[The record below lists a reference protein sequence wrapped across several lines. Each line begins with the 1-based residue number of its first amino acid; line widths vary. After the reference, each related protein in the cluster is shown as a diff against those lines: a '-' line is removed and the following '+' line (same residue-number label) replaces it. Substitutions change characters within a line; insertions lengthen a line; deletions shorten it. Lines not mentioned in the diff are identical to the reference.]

1 MLGKIEGRGWQ
12 WIRWLNGIIYSMD
25 MSLSKLWEIVKD
37 REAWHAAVH
46 GTAKS
51 WTWLR
56 DWPTAISN
64 LGASLVV
71 QWASHVVLLV
81 KNPSAKVGNVGLI
94 PGWGR
99 SPGKRNGKPLQYSC
113 LENPTDRGTWRAT
126 AHRVAMSWTWLSN
139 WAHGD
144 SVVKNPSANVGD
156 TGSILGWGRS
166 PGEGNGQPLQYSCL
180 WNLLDRGTCGLQSTG
195 SQKE

>member
-1 MLGKIEGRGWQ
+1 
-12 WIRWLNGIIYSMD
+12 MD

-37 REAWHAAVH
+37 REAWRAGVH

-71 QWASHVVLLV
+71 QWASRVVLLV

-99 SPGKRNGKPLQYSC
+99 SPGERNGKPLQYSC

-144 SVVKNPSANVGD
+144 SVVKNTSANVRRHGFNPWVGKI
-156 TGSILGWGRS
+156 TWRRKWPTTTIFLPEKSLGQR
-166 PGEGNGQPLQYSCL
+166 NL
-180 WNLLDRGTCGLQSTG
+180 WATVHRVTKRVGYDLAT
-195 SQKE
+195 K